1 MNEATWMWLSA
12 VLVGCSSEVEPQ
24 PFIKCYEE
32 SGPSPELSKEH
43 RFTPSDLLSL
53 NAQIINIQG
62 KCQFNITW
70 ILNADASI
78 RYLNASKICLSTGGG
93 SPSCIRCDYTKKF
106 QSQTMLGNQKWQFH
120 YIGYP
125 IEENTVYFIDA
136 YNLPPAN
143 IDGDY
148 SERLIELS
156 SPDCED
162 SVLKYCEHC
171 IEKGSLWYPN
181 ITVCY
186 KKSEVEVNFTP
197 SIFCFKY
204 VIRLCKSNP
213 CTDPYDHTVNTTKR
227 NDTRISERISMT
239 NQSSTTFKEL
249 IPHFPG
255 CNNDCRRYS
264 RHWRLCTEEPTEGIT
279 ATDLVGSDTY
289 ICILASLFLIVCMI
303 AAVLY
308 FKRKHGGGKRH
319 ARKGVSHLALFLR
332 GAAILIRHGQHRP
345 AQALADLQRQAG
357 GRPPA
362 AHLGLL
368 GSSHPPPLPLLH
380 GPAVARQGPGA
391 VRNWVLFPPM
401 QHLPATILVVYSQEV
416 CFQHTVLIFAEF
428 LHECCQSDVIID
440 VWQKRRI
447 AEMGPV
453 MWLATQKQIADKIV
467 FLIPSRTNP
476 ACNSACKRTVES
488 QNGSSECMFTLA
500 FNLFCSDWNNQS
512 SLQKYMVVSFS
523 ETNSTKSLPSPLNI
537 CPTYFLMKDIDSF
550 CRDLYLLQS
559 PKHSEST
566 KLKCSWRLKM
576 KPKLE
581 V

>member
-308 FKRKHGGGKRH
+308 FKRKHG
-319 ARKGVSHLALFLR
+319 
-332 GAAILIRHGQHRP
+332 
-345 AQALADLQRQAG
+345 
-357 GRPPA
+357 
-362 AHLGLL
+362 
-368 GSSHPPPLPLLH
+368 
-380 GPAVARQGPGA
+380 A